1 MKLSSY
7 RTSCCK
13 AEFYKKG
20 RADYRC
26 VKCDKDVTLEL
37 VFLQE
42 LIENK
47 KNETEGNN

>member
-7 RTSCCK
+7 ITSCCK
-13 AEFYKKG
+13 SGFYKKG

-26 VKCDKDVTLEL
+26 KKCDRDITLEL

-47 KNETEGNN
+47 KNETKSDN

>member
-1 MKLSSY
+1 MI
-7 RTSCCK
+7 
-13 AEFYKKG
+13 
-20 RADYRC
+20 DN
-26 VKCDKDVTLEL
+26 KDVTLEL